1 MEAREHE
8 SDSQVVETGPKTQVV
23 EFQLGADICAVDIS
37 EVDSIVEI
45 TKVTRVPRTAESIE
59 GVMDL
64 RGETTAILDL
74 RTFLGIDSTTDDETQ
89 NVLVLDRADDKQKIG
104 LRVDEVLEVVT
115 YAESQIDESD
125 SLENLN
131 TRGIEK
137 RAAKG
142 IIRKPVGDDLDL
154 VIWVDIDKIIEELK

>member
-8 SDSQVVETGPKTQVV
+8 SDSEVVETGPTTQVV
-23 EFQLGADICAVDIS
+23 EFRLGADVCAVDIS

-45 TKVTRVPRTAESIE
+45 TKVTRVPRTPESIE

-74 RTFLGIDSTTDDETQ
+74 RTFLGIEATTDDETQ

-104 LRVDEVLEVVT
+104 LRVDEVLEVAT
-115 YAESQIDESD
+115 YADSRIDESD
-125 SLENLN
+125 SLANLN
-131 TRGIEK
+131 TKGIEQ

-142 IIRKPVGDDLDL
+142 IIRKPADGDLDL
-154 VIWVDIDKIIEELK
+154 VIWVDIDKIIRELK